1 MKVII
6 KNKPL
11 AGKINAPPSKSAAH
25 RAIIAAALSCGSSRI
40 ENIALSEDIKAT
52 AAAVNKLCADVEF
65 SDDGLLITGGKSKA
79 PSDIFANESGSTL
92 RFLIPLCLDG
102 RERVITGAKRLFARP
117 LNVYEEIFKTDNV
130 EYFKG
135 EDFIKLKGR
144 LKGGEYKVP
153 GDISSQFVTGLL
165 FALPT
170 AECDSR
176 ITVTGEFESKSYVL
190 MTLDTLKRF
199 GIEVDFSENEFFI
212 RGNQTYKPTDLTVE
226 GDWSNA
232 AFFEALKLFGSRVE
246 VLGLDVTSI
255 QGDRVC
261 ADYFEKIKKGDAELS
276 LKNCPDLAPILFVA
290 AAEYGGAYFTDTKRL
305 RLKESDRALA
315 MAKELGKMGVSVQ
328 VNENSVT
335 VGGGLTAPNAV
346 LCSHNDHRIAMAL
359 SVALTKYG
367 GEIEGAEACKKSMP
381 DFYEEFEKLGAEVYY
396 EA

>member
-1 MKVII
+1 MKAII
-6 KNKPL
+6 KRKPIN
-11 AGKINAPPSKSAAH
+11 GKINAPPSKSAAH

-52 AAAVNKLCADVEF
+52 AAAVSRLCADVEF
-65 SDDGLLITGGKSKA
+65 SDNGLLITGGKSKA

-102 RERVITGAKRLFARP
+102 QERLITGAKRLFARP
-117 LNVYEEIFKTDNV
+117 LNVYEEIFKKDGI
-130 EYFKG
+130 EYLKG
-135 EDFIKLKGR
+135 EDFIKLKGW

-153 GDISSQFVTGLL
+153 GDVSSQFITGLL
-165 FALPT
+165 FALPK
-170 AECDSR
+170 ASCDSK
-176 ITVTGEFESKSYVL
+176 ITVTGEFESKSYVI

-199 GIEVDFSENEFFI
+199 GIEIDFSENEFFI

-232 AFFEALKLFGSRVE
+232 AFFEAFNLFGSRVE
-246 VLGLDVTSI
+246 LTGLLADSL

-261 ADYFEKIKKGDAELS
+261 VDYFEKIIKGDAKLS
-276 LKNCPDLAPILFVA
+276 LKNCPDLAPILFVV
-290 AAEYGGAYFTDTKRL
+290 AAEYGGAYFSDTKRL

-315 MAKELGKMGVSVQ
+315 MAEELGKMGVSVK
-328 VNENSVT
+328 VEENSVT
-335 VGGGLTAPNAV
+335 VGGGLSAPEKM
-346 LCSHNDHRIAMAL
+346 LSSHNDHRIAMAL

-381 DFYEEFEKLGAEVYY
+381 SFYGEIERLGAEVYY

>member
-1 MKVII
+1 MKVIL
-6 KNKPL
+6 KSKPL

-25 RAIIAAALSCGSSRI
+25 RAIIAAALSCGSSHI

-52 AAAVNKLCADVEF
+52 AEAVNRLCADVEF
-65 SDDGLLITGGKSKA
+65 LDNGLLITGGKSKA
-79 PSDIFANESGSTL
+79 SSDIFANESGSTL

-102 RERVITGAKRLFARP
+102 QEHLITGAERLFARP
-117 LNVYEEIFKTDNV
+117 LDVYEDIFKKDGV
-130 EYFKG
+130 EYLKG
-135 EDFIKLKGR
+135 ENFIKLRGR
-144 LKGGEYKVP
+144 LKGGEYEVP
-153 GDISSQFVTGLL
+153 GDISSQFITGLL
-165 FALPT
+165 FALPK
-170 AECDSR
+170 AKCDSK

-199 GIEVDFSENEFFI
+199 GIEIDFSENEFFI
-212 RGNQTYKPTDLTVE
+212 CGNQTYKPADLTVE

-232 AFFEALKLFGSRVE
+232 AFFEALPLFDSKVE
-246 VLGLDVTSI
+246 LTGLLSDSL

-261 ADYFEKIKKGDAELS
+261 VDYFEKIIAGNAKLS
-276 LKNCPDLAPILFVA
+276 LKNCPDLAPILFVV
-290 AAEYGGAYFTDTKRL
+290 AAEYGGAYFSDTKRL

-315 MAKELGKMGVSVQ
+315 MAEELGKMGVSVK
-328 VNENSVT
+328 VEENSVT
-335 VGGGLTAPNAV
+335 VGGGLTAPEKV

-381 DFYEEFEKLGAEVYY
+381 NFYGELEKLGAEVYY